1 MTGPDKTGPEA
12 LVPDDEE
19 GVRDAILGALAE
31 AAPLEILGNAT
42 KRTIGRPVTASRTL
56 SLAGL
61 TGITLYEPEELVLT
75 ARAGTAL
82 AEIET
87 VLAEKNQCLAFEPPD
102 WRAMLRS
109 AGEQTIGGIVASN
122 LAGPRRI
129 RAGAARDHFLGARMV
144 TGRGEVVKIGG
155 RVVKNVTGY
164 DLCKLLAGSYGTLAA
179 LTEITLKVLPAAEK
193 TRTVLVFGLDD
204 EAAQQA
210 MTGALS
216 SPNDVSA
223 AAHIPA
229 DLAASSAVGYVVS
242 AGASVTALRIEGPEP
257 SVEARCAA
265 LREAMGAFGP
275 VEELHFHNSQ
285 KFWREI
291 GDVAFFVDGGES
303 ETAPVWRISVPPAAA
318 PSVVAE
324 IRRSLEGAHY
334 TDWGGGLIW
343 FRPATGEDAGDK
355 DGGAAILR
363 AAIDGC
369 GGHATLIR
377 GSASLR
383 GRVGVF
389 QPQPGALAALSARI
403 KEGYD
408 PAHILNPGRMV
419 ARPPV
424 EGT

>member
-1 MTGPDKTGPEA
+1 M
-12 LVPDDEE
+12 VPDDED
-19 GVRDAILGALAE
+19 GVRDAIHGALAD

-42 KRTIGRPVTASRTL
+42 KRSIGRPVTASRTL
-56 SLAGL
+56 SLAGI

-75 ARAGTAL
+75 ARAGTTL

-109 AGEQTIGGIVASN
+109 EGEQTIGGIVASN

-129 RAGAARDHFLGARMV
+129 QAGAARDHFLGARMV
-144 TGRGEVVKIGG
+144 TGRGEFVKIGG

-179 LTEITLKVLPAAEK
+179 LTEITLKVLPAAQK
-193 TRTVLVFGLDD
+193 TRTVLVFGLAD

-265 LREAMGAFGP
+265 LREAMDAFGP

-285 KFWREI
+285 KFWREV
-291 GDVAFFVDGGES
+291 GDVAFFANGGES
-303 ETAPVWRISVPPAAA
+303 EAAPVWRISVPPAAA

-324 IRRSLEGAHY
+324 IGQSLEGAY
-334 TDWGGGLIW
+334 YSDWGGGLIW
-343 FRPATGEDAGDK
+343 FRPAAGEGAGSN
-355 DGGAAILR
+355 DGGAGLLRGAIES
-363 AAIDGC
+363 C

-389 QPQPGALAALSARI
+389 QPQPGALAALGARI

-424 EGT
+424 KGA